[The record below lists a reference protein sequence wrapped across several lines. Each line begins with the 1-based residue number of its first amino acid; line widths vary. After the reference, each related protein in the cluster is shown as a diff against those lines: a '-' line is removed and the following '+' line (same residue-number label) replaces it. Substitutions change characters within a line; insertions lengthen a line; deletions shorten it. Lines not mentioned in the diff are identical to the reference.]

1 MSSAVERAA
10 TSAPSGRDFDG
21 ERAALLAQAE
31 ALRAQSAALD
41 CDAESLE
48 VLKRVNM
55 QADAALQQANKSAEA
70 TRARL
75 SEQQERFKAGIISQG
90 RSLEEELKEGESL
103 AEAKSA
109 SAGSAPARNK
119 YAVMMDKRKHLQ
131 DQQTNAQ

>member
-1 MSSAVERAA
+1 MSAKERAA
-10 TSAPSGRDFDG
+10 TSAPSGRDFEG

-41 CDAESLE
+41 CEAESLA
-48 VLKRVNM
+48 VLERVNS
-55 QADAALQQANKSAEA
+55 QADAAMQQASVSAEA

-109 SAGSAPARNK
+109 GNAPPGNK

-131 DQQTNAQ
+131 EQQANAQ